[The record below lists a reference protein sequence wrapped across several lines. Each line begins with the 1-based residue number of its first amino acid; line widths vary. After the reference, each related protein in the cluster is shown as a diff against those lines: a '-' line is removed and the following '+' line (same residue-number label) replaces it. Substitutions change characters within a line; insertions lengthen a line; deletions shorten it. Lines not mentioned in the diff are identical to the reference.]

1 MRRDNPDEHFV
12 VRYEDGRVFV
22 SGAIDQRM
30 TFHVDRMLGGIVN
43 TPSARSIDLLCIAA
57 GCYGIDRSVKKAK
70 RKGNENGTRTIRA
83 CFEVSDV
90 AFWQQPSIIDQVA
103 EILAFLTGDVWLPS
117 FDQATTWQQS
127 EGVQAKLDINWPVP
141 PTRVALYSGGLD
153 SAAGLSSRLLAG
165 TTDYLLLTIGH
176 QSSIRR
182 SCMDQIKLL
191 RHHLDAASRLAHASL
206 VVSLDGGKAER
217 LSYQEKSQRVR
228 GFLFCAAAA
237 VVASALEIS
246 EIDIFENG
254 VGAINLPLMEG
265 MLMDGLS
272 TRGAHPGF
280 LDKMTHLVSS
290 VFDTSVVYVLPFL
303 THTKSEVIRSLS
315 SYPDLLTWA
324 QSSRSCVH
332 TSLRSKGFKHC
343 GICPACIERRQAFI
357 AAGVM
362 ESSLYPYK
370 IDLFAIEDPLL
381 DDYFRCY
388 LENATDWVNLDQGVS
403 ERLHRHLIASDIDH
417 LNECDVASLYLRH
430 ARETLGVYDN
440 IGVNYDASQHRDI
453 LAATPSQSELL
464 EYEDECTS

>member
-12 VRYEDGRVFV
+12 VRYEEGHVFV

-30 TFHVDRMLGGIVN
+30 TFHVDRMLGGIVSMPN
-43 TPSARSIDLLCIAA
+43 ARSIDLLCIAA
-57 GCYGIDRSVKKAK
+57 GCYGIDRSVKRTK
-70 RKGNENGTRTIRA
+70 RRGNENGTRTLKV

-117 FDQATTWQQS
+117 FAQATTG
-127 EGVQAKLDINWPVP
+127 ERKFGVQSRLDIDWPVP

-153 SAAGLSSRLLAG
+153 SAAGLASRLLTG

-191 RHHLDAASRLAHASL
+191 RHHLDAAGRLAHASL

-254 VGAINLPLMEG
+254 VGGINLPLMEG

-280 LDKMTHLVSS
+280 LDKMTCLVSS
-290 VFDTSVVYVLPFL
+290 AFDTSITYVLPFL
-303 THTKSEVIRSLS
+303 AHTKSDVIRSLADH
-315 SYPDLLTWA
+315 PHLLDWA
-324 QSSRSCVH
+324 QWSRSCVH

-343 GICPACIERRQAFI
+343 GICPACIERRQAFLG
-357 AAGVM
+357 AGVI
-362 ESSLYPYK
+362 ESQLHPYK
-370 IDLFAIEDPLL
+370 DDLFSIEDPLL

-388 LENATDWVNLDQGVS
+388 LENATDWVNHDPNVS
-403 ERLHRHLIASDIDH
+403 GRLRQHLIASDIAY
-417 LNECDVASLYLRH
+417 LNACDVETLYLRH
-430 ARETLGVYDN
+430 ARETLGVYGS
-440 IGVNYDASQHRDI
+440 IGANHGASKHRDAI
-453 LAATPSQSELL
+453 IATPCQSELL
-464 EYEDECTS
+464 EFEDECTS

>member
-1 MRRDNPDEHFV
+1 MQRDNPDEHYV

-22 SGAIDQRM
+22 LGAIDQRM
-30 TFHVDRMLGGIVN
+30 SFHVDRMLGGIVN
-43 TPSARSIDLLCIAA
+43 MPNPRSIDLLCIAA
-57 GCYGIDRSVKKAK
+57 GCYGIDRSVKRTK
-70 RKGNENGTRTIRA
+70 RKGNENGTRTLRV
-83 CFEVSDV
+83 CFDVSDV
-90 AFWQQPSIIDQVA
+90 VFWQQPSIIDQVA

-117 FDQATTWQQS
+117 FAQATTGQRNY
-127 EGVQAKLDINWPVP
+127 GVQTRLDIDWPVP

-153 SAAGLSSRLLAG
+153 SAAGLASRLLTG

-182 SCMDQIKLL
+182 NCMDQIKLL

-206 VVSLDGGKAER
+206 VVSLDGGKSER

-237 VVASALEIS
+237 VVASALDIG

-280 LDKMTHLVSS
+280 LDKMTRLVSS
-290 VFDTSVVYVLPFL
+290 VFNTNIAYVLPFL
-303 THTKSEVIRSLS
+303 THTKSDVIRSLANC
-315 SYPDLLTWA
+315 PHLLDWA

-343 GICPACIERRQAFI
+343 GKCPACIERRQAFI

-362 ESSLYPYK
+362 ESQLHPYK
-370 IDLFAIEDPLL
+370 DDLFSIEDPLF
-381 DDYFRCY
+381 DDYLRCY
-388 LENATDWVNLDQGVS
+388 LENATDWINHDPCVS
-403 ERLHRHLIASDIDH
+403 DRLHRHLIASDMDH
-417 LNECDVASLYLRH
+417 LNGCDVAALYLRH
-430 ARETLGVYDN
+430 ARETLSVYGS
-440 IGVNYDASQHRDI
+440 IGTNRVSLSYRDDFV
-453 LAATPSQSELL
+453 ATPSQSELL